1 MTRPKKEE
9 MYRNHRITV
18 RFTETEFSIIKT
30 AAKQANMSLASYVRT
45 QVLKGKVQTKIEIVA
60 DVPEIKKLLA
70 EFGKIGS
77 NLNQIAKY
85 FNQGGILSQE
95 MRGEINKRLR
105 DLYEMKYK
113 VMEMAGDFHGKHIA
127 SKNADYGE
135 AERYLI
141 FQHDEYTQKPI
152 LDENGHMLIREEYYL
167 DGINCDPFT
176 FAAECQETNA
186 YFHKNQSYNEI
197 KSHHYIISFDP
208 KDRDEHG
215 LTGELAQQLGVEYAK
230 ENFPGHQA
238 LVCTHTDGHNGSGNI
253 HVHIVINSI
262 RKYDTE
268 PQPYMEFDRDSKAG
282 YKHHLSDRYRIYLKQ
297 KVMDMCTANGLNQ
310 VDLLTPAERKI
321 SEKEYWAKRRGQ
333 KKLDKHNAQ
342 LEKKG
347 LTPRQTTFQTEK
359 QYLRDAIDTV
369 TSQAISQEDFSR
381 LLSEKYN
388 ITFKVS
394 RGRYSYLHPNRS
406 KYITGRSLGTLY
418 EEKHLLQIFQENS
431 TSQITENPVPDI
443 SQVVNSSTPTVSAY
457 TATTTEAPHTF
468 LFIKS
473 DLRLVTDLQHCIK
486 AQQSQ
491 AYAQKVKLSNLKMMA
506 QTVAYVQEHGF
517 QSKAD
522 LDTALSDASAQST
535 DARNTLKSTENTL
548 KNVNEQIHYTGQY
561 LANKSIYSDYRK
573 SRNKEKF
580 YDDHRAELTLYESAL
595 RILKEKSQGNKL
607 PTLKML
613 REEKNRLT
621 ELQTM
626 QREDFNARRE
636 HERELRTVCSNVDII
651 LGTSQAQNRQRE
663 HTQEKS

>member
-1 MTRPKKEE
+1 MTF
-9 MYRNHRITV
+9 M
-18 RFTETEFSIIKT
+18 
-30 AAKQANMSLASYVRT
+30 A
-45 QVLKGKVQTKIEIVA
+45 
-60 DVPEIKKLLA
+60 
-70 EFGKIGS
+70 
-77 NLNQIAKY
+77 
-85 FNQGGILSQE
+85 IL
-95 MRGEINKRLR
+95 
-105 DLYEMKYK
+105 
-113 VMEMAGDFHGKHIA
+113 KHIA

-176 FAAECQETNA
+176 FAAECQETNT
-186 YFHKNQSYNEI
+186 YFHKNQSYNDI

-215 LTGELAQQLGVEYAK
+215 LTGELAQQLVVEYAK

-333 KKLDKHNAQ
+333 KKLDKHNAE

-369 TSQAISQEDFSR
+369 ASQAISQEDFSR

-431 TSQITENPVPDI
+431 TAQITENPVSDI
-443 SQVVNSSTPTVSAY
+443 SQVVNSSAPPVSAH
-457 TATTTEAPHTF
+457 TATTAETPHTF

-522 LDTALSDASAQST
+522 LDAALFDASAQST
-535 DARNTLKSTENTL
+535 DAKNSLKSTEDTL
-548 KNVNEQIHYTGQY
+548 KNINEQIHYTGQY
-561 LANKSIYSDYRK
+561 LANKSIYADYRK

-595 RILKEKSQGNKL
+595 RILKEKSQGKKL

-621 ELQTM
+621 ELQTA

-651 LGTSQAQNRQRE
+651 LGTSQVQNRQRE

>member
-1 MTRPKKEE
+1 MTF
-9 MYRNHRITV
+9 M
-18 RFTETEFSIIKT
+18 
-30 AAKQANMSLASYVRT
+30 A
-45 QVLKGKVQTKIEIVA
+45 
-60 DVPEIKKLLA
+60 
-70 EFGKIGS
+70 
-77 NLNQIAKY
+77 
-85 FNQGGILSQE
+85 IL
-95 MRGEINKRLR
+95 
-105 DLYEMKYK
+105 
-113 VMEMAGDFHGKHIA
+113 KHIA

-208 KDRDEHG
+208 KDRNEHG

-230 ENFPGHQA
+230 KNFPGHQA

-333 KKLDKHNAQ
+333 KNLDKHNAE

-369 TSQAISQEDFSR
+369 ASQATSQEEFSR
-381 LLSEKYN
+381 LLSKKYN

-418 EEKHLLQIFQENS
+418 EEKHLLQIFQEN
-431 TSQITENPVPDI
+431 TTAQITENPIPDI
-443 SQVVNSSTPTVSAY
+443 SQVVNSSTPPVSAHA
-457 TATTTEAPHTF
+457 ATTAEAPHTF

-522 LDTALSDASAQST
+522 LDAALSDASAQST

-621 ELQTM
+621 ELQTV

-651 LGTSQAQNRQRE
+651 LGTSQVQNRQRE

>member
-1 MTRPKKEE
+1 MTF
-9 MYRNHRITV
+9 M
-18 RFTETEFSIIKT
+18 
-30 AAKQANMSLASYVRT
+30 A
-45 QVLKGKVQTKIEIVA
+45 
-60 DVPEIKKLLA
+60 
-70 EFGKIGS
+70 
-77 NLNQIAKY
+77 
-85 FNQGGILSQE
+85 IL
-95 MRGEINKRLR
+95 
-105 DLYEMKYK
+105 
-113 VMEMAGDFHGKHIA
+113 KHIA

-186 YFHKNQSYNEI
+186 YFHKNQSYNDI

-262 RKYDTE
+262 RKYDTK

-369 TSQAISQEDFSR
+369 ASQAISQEDFSR

-522 LDTALSDASAQST
+522 LDAALSDASAQST

-573 SRNKEKF
+573 SRHKEKF

-651 LGTSQAQNRQRE
+651 LGTSQVQNRQRE

>member
-1 MTRPKKEE
+1 MTF
-9 MYRNHRITV
+9 M
-18 RFTETEFSIIKT
+18 
-30 AAKQANMSLASYVRT
+30 A
-45 QVLKGKVQTKIEIVA
+45 
-60 DVPEIKKLLA
+60 
-70 EFGKIGS
+70 
-77 NLNQIAKY
+77 
-85 FNQGGILSQE
+85 IL
-95 MRGEINKRLR
+95 
-105 DLYEMKYK
+105 
-113 VMEMAGDFHGKHIA
+113 KHIA

-186 YFHKNQSYNEI
+186 YFHKNQSYNDI

-262 RKYDTE
+262 RKYDTK

-369 TSQAISQEDFSR
+369 ASQAISQEDFSR

-522 LDTALSDASAQST
+522 LDAALSDASAQST
-535 DARNTLKSTENTL
+535 DARNALKSTENTL

-651 LGTSQAQNRQRE
+651 LGTSQVQNRQRE

>member
-1 MTRPKKEE
+1 MTF
-9 MYRNHRITV
+9 M
-18 RFTETEFSIIKT
+18 
-30 AAKQANMSLASYVRT
+30 A
-45 QVLKGKVQTKIEIVA
+45 
-60 DVPEIKKLLA
+60 
-70 EFGKIGS
+70 
-77 NLNQIAKY
+77 
-85 FNQGGILSQE
+85 IL
-95 MRGEINKRLR
+95 
-105 DLYEMKYK
+105 
-113 VMEMAGDFHGKHIA
+113 KHIA

-238 LVCTHTDGHNGSGNI
+238 LVCTHPDGHNGSGNI

-297 KVMDMCTANGLNQ
+297 KVMDMCTAYGLNQ
-310 VDLLTPAERKI
+310 VDLLTPAERKL

-333 KKLDKHNAQ
+333 KKLDKHNAE

-369 TSQAISQEDFSR
+369 ASQAISQEDFSR

-418 EEKHLLQIFQENS
+418 EEKHLMQIFQENS

-443 SQVVNSSTPTVSAY
+443 SQVVNSSTPTVSVY

-522 LDTALSDASAQST
+522 LEAALSDASAQST
-535 DARNTLKSTENTL
+535 NARNTLKSTENTL

-651 LGTSQAQNRQRE
+651 LGTSQVQNRQRE
-663 HTQEKS
+663 HTQEKT

>member
-1 MTRPKKEE
+1 M
-9 MYRNHRITV
+9 
-18 RFTETEFSIIKT
+18 
-30 AAKQANMSLASYVRT
+30 A
-45 QVLKGKVQTKIEIVA
+45 
-60 DVPEIKKLLA
+60 
-70 EFGKIGS
+70 
-77 NLNQIAKY
+77 
-85 FNQGGILSQE
+85 IL
-95 MRGEINKRLR
+95 
-105 DLYEMKYK
+105 
-113 VMEMAGDFHGKHIA
+113 KHIA

-186 YFHKNQSYNEI
+186 YFHKNQSYNDI

-333 KKLDKHNAQ
+333 KKLDKHNAE

-369 TSQAISQEDFSR
+369 ASQAISQEDFSR

-418 EEKHLLQIFQENS
+418 EEKYLLQIFQENS
-431 TSQITENPVPDI
+431 TAQITENPVSDI
-443 SQVVNSSTPTVSAY
+443 SQVVNSSAPPVSAH
-457 TATTTEAPHTF
+457 TATTAETPHTF
-468 LFIKS
+468 LFVKS

-522 LDTALSDASAQST
+522 LDAALSDASAQST

-651 LGTSQAQNRQRE
+651 LGTSQVQNRQRE

>member
-1 MTRPKKEE
+1 MTF
-9 MYRNHRITV
+9 M
-18 RFTETEFSIIKT
+18 
-30 AAKQANMSLASYVRT
+30 A
-45 QVLKGKVQTKIEIVA
+45 
-60 DVPEIKKLLA
+60 
-70 EFGKIGS
+70 
-77 NLNQIAKY
+77 
-85 FNQGGILSQE
+85 IL
-95 MRGEINKRLR
+95 
-105 DLYEMKYK
+105 
-113 VMEMAGDFHGKHIA
+113 KHIA

-167 DGINCDPFT
+167 DGINCDSFT

-333 KKLDKHNAQ
+333 KKLDTHNAE

-522 LDTALSDASAQST
+522 LDAALSDASAQST

-651 LGTSQAQNRQRE
+651 LGTSQVQNE
-663 HTQEKS
+663 PMKLFL

>member
-1 MTRPKKEE
+1 M
-9 MYRNHRITV
+9 
-18 RFTETEFSIIKT
+18 
-30 AAKQANMSLASYVRT
+30 A
-45 QVLKGKVQTKIEIVA
+45 
-60 DVPEIKKLLA
+60 
-70 EFGKIGS
+70 
-77 NLNQIAKY
+77 
-85 FNQGGILSQE
+85 IL
-95 MRGEINKRLR
+95 
-105 DLYEMKYK
+105 
-113 VMEMAGDFHGKHIA
+113 KHIA

-215 LTGELAQQLGVEYAK
+215 LTGELAQHLGMEYAK

-297 KVMDMCTANGLNQ
+297 KVMDMCIANGLNQ

-333 KKLDKHNAQ
+333 KKLDKHNAE

-369 TSQAISQEDFSR
+369 VSQATSQEEFSR

-431 TSQITENPVPDI
+431 TAQITENPVPDI
-443 SQVVNSSTPTVSAY
+443 SQVVNSSTPPVSAH
-457 TATTTEAPHTF
+457 TATTAEAPHTF

-522 LDTALSDASAQST
+522 LDAALSAASAQST
-535 DARNTLKSTENTL
+535 DARNTLKSTEDTL
-548 KNVNEQIHYTGQY
+548 KNINEQIHYTGQY

-621 ELQTM
+621 ELQTV

-636 HERELRTVCSNVDII
+636 YERELRTVCSNVDII
-651 LGTSQAQNRQRE
+651 LGTSQVQNRQRE

>member
-1 MTRPKKEE
+1 M
-9 MYRNHRITV
+9 
-18 RFTETEFSIIKT
+18 
-30 AAKQANMSLASYVRT
+30 A
-45 QVLKGKVQTKIEIVA
+45 
-60 DVPEIKKLLA
+60 
-70 EFGKIGS
+70 
-77 NLNQIAKY
+77 
-85 FNQGGILSQE
+85 IL
-95 MRGEINKRLR
+95 
-105 DLYEMKYK
+105 
-113 VMEMAGDFHGKHIA
+113 KHIA

-167 DGINCDPFT
+167 DGINCDSFT

-333 KKLDKHNAQ
+333 KKLDKHNAE

-418 EEKHLLQIFQENS
+418 EEKYLLQIFQENS
-431 TSQITENPVPDI
+431 TAQITENPVSDI
-443 SQVVNSSTPTVSAY
+443 FQVVNSSAPPVSAH
-457 TATTTEAPHTF
+457 TATTAETPHTF

-506 QTVAYVQEHGF
+506 QTVAYVQEHSF

-522 LDTALSDASAQST
+522 LDAALFDASAQST
-535 DARNTLKSTENTL
+535 DAKNSLKSTEDTL
-548 KNVNEQIHYTGQY
+548 KNINEQIHYTGQY
-561 LANKSIYSDYRK
+561 LANKSIYADYRK

-595 RILKEKSQGNKL
+595 RILKEKSQGKKL

-613 REEKNRLT
+613 REEKNRFT
-621 ELQTM
+621 ELQTA

-651 LGTSQAQNRQRE
+651 LGTSQVQNRQRE

>member
-1 MTRPKKEE
+1 M
-9 MYRNHRITV
+9 
-18 RFTETEFSIIKT
+18 
-30 AAKQANMSLASYVRT
+30 A
-45 QVLKGKVQTKIEIVA
+45 
-60 DVPEIKKLLA
+60 
-70 EFGKIGS
+70 
-77 NLNQIAKY
+77 
-85 FNQGGILSQE
+85 IL
-95 MRGEINKRLR
+95 
-105 DLYEMKYK
+105 
-113 VMEMAGDFHGKHIA
+113 KHIA

-167 DGINCDPFT
+167 DGINCNPFT

-186 YFHKNQSYNEI
+186 YFHKNQSYNDI

-262 RKYDTE
+262 RKYDTK

-369 TSQAISQEDFSR
+369 ASQAISQEDFSR

-388 ITFKVS
+388 ITFKVR

-522 LDTALSDASAQST
+522 LDAALSDASAQST

-651 LGTSQAQNRQRE
+651 LGTSQVQNRQRE

>member
-1 MTRPKKEE
+1 MTF
-9 MYRNHRITV
+9 M
-18 RFTETEFSIIKT
+18 
-30 AAKQANMSLASYVRT
+30 A
-45 QVLKGKVQTKIEIVA
+45 
-60 DVPEIKKLLA
+60 
-70 EFGKIGS
+70 
-77 NLNQIAKY
+77 
-85 FNQGGILSQE
+85 IL
-95 MRGEINKRLR
+95 
-105 DLYEMKYK
+105 
-113 VMEMAGDFHGKHIA
+113 KHIA

-238 LVCTHTDGHNGSGNI
+238 LVCTHPDGHNGSGNI

-297 KVMDMCTANGLNQ
+297 KVMDMCTAYGLNQ
-310 VDLLTPAERKI
+310 VDLLTPAERKL

-369 TSQAISQEDFSR
+369 ASQAISQEDFSR

-418 EEKHLLQIFQENS
+418 EEKHLMQIFQENS

-522 LDTALSDASAQST
+522 LEAALSDASAQST
-535 DARNTLKSTENTL
+535 NARNTLKSTENTL

-651 LGTSQAQNRQRE
+651 LGTSQVQNRQRE

>member
-1 MTRPKKEE
+1 M
-9 MYRNHRITV
+9 
-18 RFTETEFSIIKT
+18 
-30 AAKQANMSLASYVRT
+30 A
-45 QVLKGKVQTKIEIVA
+45 
-60 DVPEIKKLLA
+60 
-70 EFGKIGS
+70 
-77 NLNQIAKY
+77 
-85 FNQGGILSQE
+85 IL
-95 MRGEINKRLR
+95 
-105 DLYEMKYK
+105 
-113 VMEMAGDFHGKHIA
+113 KHIA

-167 DGINCDPFT
+167 DGINCDSFT

-238 LVCTHTDGHNGSGNI
+238 LVCTHPDGHNGSGNI

-297 KVMDMCTANGLNQ
+297 KVMDMCTAYGLNQ
-310 VDLLTPAERKI
+310 VDLLTPAERKL

-333 KKLDKHNAQ
+333 KKLDKHNAE

-369 TSQAISQEDFSR
+369 ASQAISQEDFSR

-418 EEKHLLQIFQENS
+418 EEKHLMQIFQENS

-522 LDTALSDASAQST
+522 LEAALSDASAQST
-535 DARNTLKSTENTL
+535 NARNTLKSTENTL

-651 LGTSQAQNRQRE
+651 LGTSQVQNRQRE

>member
-1 MTRPKKEE
+1 M
-9 MYRNHRITV
+9 
-18 RFTETEFSIIKT
+18 
-30 AAKQANMSLASYVRT
+30 A
-45 QVLKGKVQTKIEIVA
+45 
-60 DVPEIKKLLA
+60 
-70 EFGKIGS
+70 
-77 NLNQIAKY
+77 
-85 FNQGGILSQE
+85 IL
-95 MRGEINKRLR
+95 
-105 DLYEMKYK
+105 
-113 VMEMAGDFHGKHIA
+113 KHIA

-230 ENFPGHQA
+230 ENFPGHQT

-297 KVMDMCTANGLNQ
+297 KVMDMCTANELNQ

-369 TSQAISQEDFSR
+369 ASQAISQEDFSR

-388 ITFKVS
+388 ITFKVR

-431 TSQITENPVPDI
+431 TSQITENPIPDI

-522 LDTALSDASAQST
+522 LDAALSDASAQST
-535 DARNTLKSTENTL
+535 DARNTLKSTEDTL

-651 LGTSQAQNRQRE
+651 LGTSQVQNRQRE

>member
-1 MTRPKKEE
+1 M
-9 MYRNHRITV
+9 
-18 RFTETEFSIIKT
+18 
-30 AAKQANMSLASYVRT
+30 A
-45 QVLKGKVQTKIEIVA
+45 
-60 DVPEIKKLLA
+60 
-70 EFGKIGS
+70 
-77 NLNQIAKY
+77 
-85 FNQGGILSQE
+85 IL
-95 MRGEINKRLR
+95 
-105 DLYEMKYK
+105 
-113 VMEMAGDFHGKHIA
+113 KHIA

-186 YFHKNQSYNEI
+186 YFHKNQSYNDI

-262 RKYDTE
+262 RKYDTN

-333 KKLDKHNAQ
+333 KNLDKHNTE

-369 TSQAISQEDFSR
+369 ASQAISQEDFSR

-388 ITFKVS
+388 ITFKVR

-406 KYITGRSLGTLY
+406 KYITGRRLGTLY

-522 LDTALSDASAQST
+522 LDAALSDASAQST

-573 SRNKEKF
+573 SRHKEKF

-651 LGTSQAQNRQRE
+651 LGTSQVQNRQHE

>member
-1 MTRPKKEE
+1 M
-9 MYRNHRITV
+9 
-18 RFTETEFSIIKT
+18 
-30 AAKQANMSLASYVRT
+30 A
-45 QVLKGKVQTKIEIVA
+45 
-60 DVPEIKKLLA
+60 
-70 EFGKIGS
+70 
-77 NLNQIAKY
+77 
-85 FNQGGILSQE
+85 IL
-95 MRGEINKRLR
+95 
-105 DLYEMKYK
+105 
-113 VMEMAGDFHGKHIA
+113 KHIA

-297 KVMDMCTANGLNQ
+297 KVMDMCTAYGLNQ
-310 VDLLTPAERKI
+310 VDLLTPAERKL

-333 KKLDKHNAQ
+333 KKLDKHNAE

-369 TSQAISQEDFSR
+369 ASQAISQEDFSR

-418 EEKHLLQIFQENS
+418 EEKHLMQIFQENS

-522 LDTALSDASAQST
+522 LEAALSDASAQST
-535 DARNTLKSTENTL
+535 NARNTLKSTENTL

-651 LGTSQAQNRQRE
+651 LGTSQVQNRQRE